1 MTRRRRP
8 ISPRK
13 KARLKARGVLRAS
26 LDPNSA
32 RFDSFLKLTDNVAR
46 ILSDAGLLVEEQSA
60 AKKAAPE
67 STETSEDAYYM
78 YAVLEYVGR
87 WRQRSVFLFDTEE
100 DANEFIKSI
109 DSDTP
114 MCASPCRVPEINT
127 TSTASSSS

>member
-13 KARLKARGVLRAS
+13 KAQLKARGVLRTS
-26 LDPNSA
+26 LDTNSA
-32 RFDSFLKLTDNVAR
+32 RYDSFLKLTDNIAR
-46 ILSDAGLLVEEQSA
+46 ILSNAGLLVEERPA
-60 AKKAAPE
+60 TEKAPHDA
-67 STETSEDAYYM
+67 TETNADAYYM

-100 DANEFIKSI
+100 DANEFIKGI
-109 DSDTP
+109 GSDIP
-114 MCASPCRVPEINT
+114 VCVSPCRVPKIDT